1 MTSSVITYLCARPR
15 LKWFYRLSTPQPVF
29 VCARVWDYSAAI
41 LSGTLISWLA
51 ARRYL
56 LTGSRWWCWLDG
68 ARRHPSFWLANNWNP
83 SLFRS
88 IYSAMC
94 VCLYVCLIPSTLSA
108 WVHFRLPLLFSPL
121 CFGSFHLSFC
131 LSFLYIQLCL
141 CLLTLHSL
149 CFILL
154 KCVFHSFHFYFF
166 AFWVSSLGEWGL
178 VMIDTQISSV
188 LSVRVNL
195 SNLFSYMNF
204 VINIFSVTVF

>member
-1 MTSSVITYLCARPR
+1 MTPSVITYLCARPR

-88 IYSAMC
+88 IYAAMC
-94 VCLYVCLIPSTLSA
+94 VCACTCVSNSLHFICLGSFSSSSS
-108 WVHFRLPLLFSPL
+108 LFSPL
-121 CFGSFHLSFC
+121 LWFISP
-131 LSFLYIQLCL
+131 FLL
-141 CLLTLHSL
+141 
-149 CFILL
+149 
-154 KCVFHSFHFYFF
+154 
-166 AFWVSSLGEWGL
+166 
-178 VMIDTQISSV
+178 SV
-188 LSVRVNL
+188 LSVHTAMSL
-195 SNLFSYMNF
+195 SFD
-204 VINIFSVTVF
+204 VTFSVLYF

>member
-88 IYSAMC
+88 IYAAMC
-94 VCLYVCLIPSTLSA
+94 VCLCVCLIPSTLSA

-149 CFILL
+149 FYTFKMCF
-154 KCVFHSFHFYFF
+154 SFFPFLFF
-166 AFWVSSLGEWGL
+166 CFLGFQLWWVRPCNDWH
-178 VMIDTQISSV
+178 T
-188 LSVRVNL
+188 
-195 SNLFSYMNF
+195 
-204 VINIFSVTVF
+204 NIECTICQSQFEQLIQLYELCNKYL